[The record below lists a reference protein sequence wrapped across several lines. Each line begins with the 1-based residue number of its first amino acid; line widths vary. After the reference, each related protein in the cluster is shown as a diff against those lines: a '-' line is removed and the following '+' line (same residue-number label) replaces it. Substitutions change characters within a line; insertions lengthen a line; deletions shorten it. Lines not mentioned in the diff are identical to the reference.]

1 MSAWGVASNCDLI
14 LFILDAHR
22 QVGVDGLA
30 QWGGARGV
38 FVSSNRTF
46 NRSPTFLRL
55 STTCPT
61 CLPPFPPH
69 QIQLPDPRVVRLVQ
83 NLSKEQLDLPP
94 AVLVLNKCELVPRE
108 QRPALLT
115 LADSLRQDH
124 PFEET
129 FWISALKGVWLPG

>member
-1 MSAWGVASNCDLI
+1 MDGRSGGGGHAASLYQAAALSI
-14 LFILDAHR
+14 ALL
-22 QVGVDGLA
+22 LY
-30 QWGGARGV
+30 
-38 FVSSNRTF
+38 
-46 NRSPTFLRL
+46 LRL
-55 STTCPT
+55 STACPP
-61 CLPPFPPH
+61 CLPPFRPH

>member
-1 MSAWGVASNCDLI
+1 M
-14 LFILDAHR
+14 
-22 QVGVDGLA
+22 
-30 QWGGARGV
+30 
-38 FVSSNRTF
+38 
-46 NRSPTFLRL
+46 
-55 STTCPT
+55 
-61 CLPPFPPH
+61 
-69 QIQLPDPRVVRLVQ
+69 RLVQ